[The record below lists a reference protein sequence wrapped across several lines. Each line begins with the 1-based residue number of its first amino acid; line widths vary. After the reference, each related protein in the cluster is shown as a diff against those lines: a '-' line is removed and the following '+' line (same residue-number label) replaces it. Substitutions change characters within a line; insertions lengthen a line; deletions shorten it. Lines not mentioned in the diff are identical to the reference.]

1 MLDRNQIVDLLKV
14 IVAYDGRSPGEA
26 DVLAW
31 GEAANRGRWTFE
43 AALDAIHEHYTFKT
57 DWIKPGHVTE
67 HIRSRRT
74 QPPRYEA
81 RAIEA
86 PRRRSDPRH
95 VGRLMAEVRAQLN
108 SKKGKTND

>member
-31 GEAANRGRWTFE
+31 GEAANRGRWTFDG
-43 AALDAIHEHYTFKT
+43 ALDAIHDHYAFKT

-67 HIRSRRT
+67 HIRSRRAL
-74 QPPRYEA
+74 PPRHTVH
-81 RAIEA
+81 AIESR
-86 PRRRSDPRH
+86 PPSDPRH
-95 VGRLMAEVRAQLN
+95 VKRLMAEVRAQLN
-108 SKKGKTND
+108 SKKGKDADG